1 MKCKECTDYRA
12 GRCQRY
18 PAYGMA
24 PDDECR
30 FEKKEEAVVAEPEVE
45 VLEEVEKL
53 VAKPVVSKGA
63 ERRILATKPKVDA
76 KLKERAR
83 TMAEAARKS
92 RKSRK

>member
-18 PAYGMA
+18 PAYGMS
-24 PDDECR
+24 PEDECR

-45 VLEEVEKL
+45 VLEEVEKF
-53 VAKPVVSKGA
+53 V
-63 ERRILATKPKVDA
+63 KVDA

-83 TMAEAARKS
+83 TMMEVARKS